1 MWNPPWRVFRL
12 RTRLVDQFGLDV
24 NAGIRPG
31 PSSRVV
37 RPQLWSA
44 LPVAY
49 LAGRVLV
56 SK

>member
-1 MWNPPWRVFRL
+1 MESQWQVRR
-12 RTRLVDQFGLDV
+12 RTRPADGFGVDV
-24 NAGIRPG
+24 NAVIRPG

-49 LAGRVLV
+49 LAGR
-56 SK
+56 S